1 MIEHSFT
8 GPPFT
13 VGIEEELMLCDA
25 QTMALAPGIED
36 ILAGVPPEYAGE
48 VKPELFQSVLEIAT
62 RPCGTVDDAITEL
75 TGLRR
80 LVAEVAERKGM
91 VVAAAGT
98 HPFGDAREEPITE
111 RGRYQELARE
121 LGYLVRHELIFGTH
135 IHVAIEGA
143 DKAVYVA
150 DGIRRYIPLLLGLS
164 CNSPFW
170 KGEDTGMRSTR
181 ISQFRSFP
189 RVGVPPHYG
198 TWDLFEERVQTMVNA
213 GAIPD
218 YTYLWWDVRPHP
230 NFGTVEIRVCDQQ
243 TRVEETRA
251 LTALVQSVAHGLAM
265 QFDRG
270 GPLVE
275 APTELID
282 DNKVRAGLQGID
294 TMLVDFRAGTKVSVR
309 EWADRLIETVTPDA
323 DVLGCREALES
334 LRDVISADTGAVRQ
348 HKAFAEH
355 GDLVEL
361 VRGLAAE
368 TVP

>member
-1 MIEHSFT
+1 
-8 GPPFT
+8 
-13 VGIEEELMLCDA
+13 MLLDSE
-25 QTMALAPGIED
+25 TMALAPGIEQV
-36 ILAGVPPEYAGE
+36 LAEVPADREGQ

-62 RPCGTVDDAITEL
+62 RPCGTVDEATDEL
-75 TGLRR
+75 IALRR
-80 LVAEVAERKGM
+80 FVGQVAAERGM
-91 VVAAAGT
+91 AVAAAGT
-98 HPFGDAREEPITE
+98 HPFSEARDQPITE
-111 RGRYQELARE
+111 RDRYKELAAE
-121 LGYLVRHELIFGTH
+121 LGYLVRHELIFGLH
-135 IHVAIEGA
+135 LHVAIEGA

-170 KGEDTGMRSTR
+170 RGEDTGMASARV
-181 ISQFRSFP
+181 SQFRSFP

-198 TWDLFEERVQTMVNA
+198 TWDLFEERVQAMVTA

-230 NFGTVEIRVCDQQ
+230 NFGTVEVRACDQQ
-243 TRVEETRA
+243 TRVGETRA
-251 LTALVQSVAHGLAM
+251 LTALVCSVAHGLAM

-282 DNKVRAGLQGID
+282 DNKVRAGLHGID

-309 EWADRLIETVTPDA
+309 DWAERLIETVAPDA

-334 LRDVISADTGAVRQ
+334 LRDVIAHDSGAVRQ
-348 HKAFAEH
+348 RKRFAAH
-355 GDLVEL
+355 GDLKLLLRE
-361 VRGLAAE
+361 LAAE

>member
-1 MIEHSFT
+1 
-8 GPPFT
+8 
-13 VGIEEELMLCDA
+13 MLLDGE
-25 QTMALAPGIED
+25 TMALAPGIESV
-36 ILAGVPPEYAGE
+36 LADVPADRDDQ

-62 RPCGTVDDAITEL
+62 RPCGTVDEAAGEL
-75 TGLRR
+75 VALRR
-80 LVAEVAERKGM
+80 LVAEIAARHGM
-91 VVAAAGT
+91 SIAAAGT
-98 HPFGDAREEPITE
+98 HPFAEARDQPITE
-111 RGRYQELARE
+111 RDRYKELAAE
-121 LGYLVRHELIFGTH
+121 LGYLVRHELIFGLH
-135 IHVAIEGA
+135 LHVAIEGA

-170 KGEDTGMRSTR
+170 RGEDTGMGSAR

-198 TWDLFEERVQTMVNA
+198 TWDLFEERVQAMVNA

-218 YTYLWWDVRPHP
+218 YTYLWWDVRAHP
-230 NFGTVEIRVCDQQ
+230 NFGTVEVRACDQQ
-243 TRVEETRA
+243 TRVEETKA
-251 LTALVQSVAHGLAM
+251 LAALVCSLAHGLAM

-282 DNKVRAGLQGID
+282 DNKVRAGLRGIE
-294 TMLVDFRAGTKVSVR
+294 TMLVDFRAGTQVSVR
-309 EWADRLIETVTPDA
+309 DWAERLIETVTPDA
-323 DVLGCREALES
+323 EVLGCREALDS
-334 LRDVISADTGAVRQ
+334 LRDVIAQDIGAVRQ
-348 HKAFAEH
+348 RKAYAES

-368 TVP
+368 TVPG